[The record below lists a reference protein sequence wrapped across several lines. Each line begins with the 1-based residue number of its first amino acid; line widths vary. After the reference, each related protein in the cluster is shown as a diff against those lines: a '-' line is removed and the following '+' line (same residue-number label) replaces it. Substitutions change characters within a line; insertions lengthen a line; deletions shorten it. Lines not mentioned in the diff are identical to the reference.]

1 MAKIVKKSAAKSD
14 AAQVKADAE
23 IKSDVRH
30 SVPMPDRP
38 AKSKT
43 SKLINIMKGK
53 ATPASPKVKNDD
65 RPVVEIS
72 EEMQQKFV
80 KFAALKTLFDTFESA
95 KKSNTGELYSSI
107 MTSYQESL
115 WTGKSK
121 PKNPAIK
128 VKNQGRPDSEGI
140 FIVSTGSKIK
150 INMPP
155 VQENED
161 PEEAM
166 LRGLI
171 DLGVSR
177 KNAEN
182 LIEKEISFVPQWNLN
197 FTDLLYGSFSEG
209 KLKPATEVQVSASEA
224 LFSAINGL
232 DEDGNEL
239 TSKERIDLLKSITDE
254 GWFSVK
260 NAVDTK
266 YFPKLLDGENFLDRV
281 CNYANSIEELKAIL
295 TMFVPVHFLSH
306 TKFGISDTVD
316 TRNGRLIDE
325 AVFNIRENLDD

>member
-1 MAKIVKKSAAKSD
+1 MAKIVKKSAAPKSD
-14 AAQVKADAE
+14 TVQTDA
-23 IKSDVRH
+23 RH
-30 SVPMPDRP
+30 SVPMADRP

-43 SKLINIMKGK
+43 SKFINTMKGK
-53 ATPASPKVKNDD
+53 ATPTSPKVKNDD

-72 EEMQQKFV
+72 EEMQQQFV

-95 KKSNTGELYSSI
+95 KKSNTSELYSSI
-107 MTSYQESL
+107 MNSYQESL

-128 VKNQGRPDSEGI
+128 VKNKDNRPDAEGI

-155 VQENED
+155 LQENED

-177 KNAEN
+177 NNAEN
-182 LIEKEISFVPQWNLN
+182 LIEKEVSFVPQWNLN

-209 KLKPATEVQVSASEA
+209 KLKPATEVQISASEA

-239 TSKERIDLLKSITDE
+239 TSKQRIDLLKTITDE

-266 YFPKLLDGENFLDRV
+266 YFPKLLDGDNFLDRV
-281 CNYANSIEELKAIL
+281 CNYANSIEELKSIL

-306 TKFGISDTVD
+306 TKFGISDTADV
-316 TRNGRLIDE
+316 RKGRLIDE
-325 AVFNIRENLDD
+325 AVINIRENLDD